1 MLNDIKEL
9 FDYNT
14 WATQRI
20 FGAVSALSPEEFQRD
35 LKSSFP
41 SIRET
46 LLHFISA
53 EWIWLSRWNGVS
65 PSQAP
70 DTWDT
75 STAASLRSVWEKV
88 NRDLNQYISKLTDAD
103 LNKVLSYRNIKGDPF
118 SNQLPHMMRH
128 VVNHSTYH
136 RGQITTMLRQLGKDA
151 VSTDLIVYYRE
162 KVK

>member
-1 MLNDIKEL
+1 MLSDIKEL

-14 WATQRI
+14 WATQRV
-20 FGAVSALSPEEFQRD
+20 FGPVCALSPEEFQRD

-65 PSQAP
+65 PSKAP
-70 DTWDT
+70 ETWDT
-75 STAASLRSVWEKV
+75 STAASLRSVWEEV
-88 NRDLNQYISKLTDAD
+88 NRDLNQYISKLTEAD

-118 SNQLPHMMRH
+118 SNRLPHMMRH

-151 VSTDLIVYYRE
+151 VSTDLIIYYRE
-162 KVK
+162 KAK

>member
-1 MLNDIKEL
+1 MLSDIKEL

-14 WATQRI
+14 WATQRV
-20 FGAVSALSPEEFQRD
+20 FGPVCALSPEEFQRD

-70 DTWDT
+70 ETWDT

-88 NRDLNQYISKLTDAD
+88 NRDLNQYISKLTEAD

-118 SNQLPHMMRH
+118 SNRLPHMMRH